1 MVSTINCVEYFP
13 WFLYTAK
20 NRMCS
25 VVRLLWQR
33 VLADSFGCA
42 YNIDYE
48 IKQAI
53 AETYC
58 K

>member
-1 MVSTINCVEYFP
+1 MG
-13 WFLYTAK
+13 
-20 NRMCS
+20 S

-53 AETYC
+53 AESIVYSAMPVLN
-58 K
+58 KQPGGRQI